1 MEPCPG
7 MNHVNACNAS
17 NFTPT
22 DSRPDSMFDCAR
34 GLRSNYARFSRVR
47 SAKELTFSTFTIPFR
62 NLFPTNDRV
71 QRDTNSHQ
79 RHLLPLYKS
88 EIILLDRIQPSS
100 FLPTFFLKWRT
111 KKKKRRNYSVVE
123 ISSNVSSDNEAATL
137 FERCWSQRRGN

>member
-71 QRDTNSHQ
+71 QRLQIPTNGTYYPCTNQ
-79 RHLLPLYKS
+79 RSSSSIGFNHLLFY
-88 EIILLDRIQPSS
+88 R
-100 FLPTFFLKWRT
+100 FFFLKWKTKR
-111 KKKKRRNYSVVE
+111 KKKK
-123 ISSNVSSDNEAATL
+123 L
-137 FERCWSQRRGN
+137 FRC